1 MKWRN
6 SKERELLSS
15 GGSRDITL
23 PNKNNPNP
31 DLSDVSKSN
40 DDMENNSYVHGETE
54 FQTSNN
60 VSETSYDVNDS
71 SISSPEMTN
80 LYSQS
85 HVGMTSH
92 DMYPEVDDDVAS
104 DSGDE
109 EIDVS

>member
-40 DDMENNSYVHGETE
+40 DGMENNGYVNGEAE
-54 FQTSNN
+54 FQTSKS
-60 VSETSYDVNDS
+60 VSETSYDVGDR
-71 SISSPEMTN
+71 SISSPEMN
-80 LYSQS
+80 PYS
-85 HVGMTSH
+85 HVSMASQ
-92 DMYPEVDDDVAS
+92 DMYPEMDDVDDVAS

>member
-15 GGSRDITL
+15 GGSRDVTL

-40 DDMENNSYVHGETE
+40 DDMESNGYVNGEAE
-54 FQTSNN
+54 FQTTSS

-71 SISSPEMTN
+71 NISSPEMN
-80 LYSQS
+80 PYSHS
-85 HVGMTSH
+85 HVSMASH
-92 DMYPEVDDDVAS
+92 DMYPEMDDGVAS